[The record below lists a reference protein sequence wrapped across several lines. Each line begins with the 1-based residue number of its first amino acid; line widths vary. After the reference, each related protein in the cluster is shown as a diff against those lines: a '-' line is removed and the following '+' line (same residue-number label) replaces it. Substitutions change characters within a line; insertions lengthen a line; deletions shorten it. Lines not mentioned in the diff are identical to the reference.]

1 VTDTLQP
8 PAETVREPGCADV
21 FRRLGGDPTGTAT
34 QMRSWLLIEH
44 DGPWPADVLTRVLK
58 AALRPERRA
67 ELATLQGEAGLRPL
81 LVRRVRRPR
90 RPGVDRP
97 VTVLAGG
104 GLPGNRWLEEITLPR
119 LTDLGDLD
127 LEAIAAGRGGL
138 GRPVD
143 GPMFLVCTHGRKDV
157 CCASFGRPVAR
168 ALDAAHPG
176 RVWETTHVGGD
187 RWAAN
192 LLTVPDGL
200 LHGQLDPAT
209 ADLVVRA
216 ALRGEVHPGLLR
228 GRTSASPWAQAAE
241 VAVRVKTG
249 LRGLDDVLAV
259 SERRHG
265 SPGEPPLGC
274 TVAVSAGAELWE
286 VRLQRRPTGACAESR
301 CDPLL
306 KPAEWVVERLDLTG

>member
-1 VTDTLQP
+1 MTDTLQP

-104 GLPGNRWLEEITLPR
+104 GLPGHRWLEEITLPR

-176 RVWETTHVGGD
+176 RVWETTHVGG
-187 RWAAN
+187 
-192 LLTVPDGL
+192 
-200 LHGQLDPAT
+200 T
-209 ADLVVRA
+209 AGRPTCSPSPTA
-216 ALRGEVHPGLLR
+216 SCTASSTRPR
-228 GRTSASPWAQAAE
+228 RTSSSGPPSGARSTPACYGAA
-241 VAVRVKTG
+241 RPP
-249 LRGLDDVLAV
+249 
-259 SERRHG
+259 RHG
-265 SPGEPPLGC
+265 
-274 TVAVSAGAELWE
+274 
-286 VRLQRRPTGACAESR
+286 RRRPRWRSGSRPGCAGWTTCSR
-301 CDPLL
+301 
-306 KPAEWVVERLDLTG
+306 